1 MIIIYM
7 QDEKIGIEVATKMVE
22 KGYENTVLLSGGIE
36 KFLEEATELVEGSD
50 VPTPQ
55 KVLTEE
61 KEKARMKK
69 TGMSHKKHDDCKKI

>member
-1 MIIIYM
+1 M

-50 VPTPQ
+50 VPTP
-55 KVLTEE
+55 
-61 KEKARMKK
+61 
-69 TGMSHKKHDDCKKI
+69 